1 MIIKYINKDN
11 YNTVN
16 DVLINEF
23 QFSSRLMSKLIK
35 NKKIYLNNSFCDTRK
50 SINYNDEIVVDLS
63 GKENNSNIVA
73 TNMDLDIIYEDDWFL
88 VVNKQ
93 PGIAVHPSSLHYSD
107 SLSNGVKFY
116 FDKIGLKKKIRVVN
130 RLDYNTSGIV
140 VFAKCEY
147 IHEQFS
153 KQMMQHIF
161 QKEYLCII
169 NGFLDNSYGIIDLP
183 IDRKQGSIIE
193 RCIDKNG
200 QKSITHYEVLKT
212 FSDYSLVKCILE
224 TGRTHQIRVH
234 FSAIGHPLLGDTLYG
249 TASDLINRQALHS
262 NKIDLIHPI
271 TKEHL
276 SFESL
281 LPNDMNNNPRVK
293 PVDFHIGL

>member
-249 TASDLINRQALHS
+249 IASDLINRQALHS

-281 LPNDMNNNPRVK
+281 LPNDMKKLVLNA
-293 PVDFHIGL
+293 

>member
-35 NKKIYLNNSFCDTRK
+35 NKKIYLNNSFCNTRK

-107 SLSNGVKFY
+107 SLSNGIKFY

-169 NGFLDNSYGIIDLP
+169 NGFLDNSCGIIDLP
-183 IDRKQGSIIE
+183 IGRKQGCIIE

-234 FSAIGHPLLGDTLYG
+234 FSAIEHPLLGDTLYG

-281 LPNDMNNNPRVK
+281 LPNDMKKLVLNA
-293 PVDFHIGL
+293 

>member
-11 YNTVN
+11 YNTIN

-107 SLSNGVKFY
+107 SLSNGIKFY

-183 IDRKQGSIIE
+183 IGRKQGSIIE

-224 TGRTHQIRVH
+224 TGGTHQIRVH

-281 LPNDMNNNPRVK
+281 LPNDMKKLVLNA
-293 PVDFHIGL
+293 

>member
-281 LPNDMNNNPRVK
+281 LPNDMKKLVLNA
-293 PVDFHIGL
+293 

>member
-1 MIIKYINKDN
+1 MMIKYINKDN

-93 PGIAVHPSSLHYSD
+93 SGIAVHPSSLHYSD
-107 SLSNGVKFY
+107 SLSNGIKFY

-169 NGFLDNSYGIIDLP
+169 NGFLDNSCGIIDLP
-183 IDRKQGSIIE
+183 IGRKQGSIIE

-281 LPNDMNNNPRVK
+281 LPNDMKKLVLNA
-293 PVDFHIGL
+293 

>member
-11 YNTVN
+11 YNTIN

-50 SINYNDEIVVDLS
+50 CINYNDEIVVDLS

-88 VVNKQ
+88 VVNKK

-107 SLSNGVKFY
+107 SLSNGIKFY

-183 IDRKQGSIIE
+183 IGRKQGSIIE

-249 TASDLINRQALHS
+249 IASNLINRQALHS

-281 LPNDMNNNPRVK
+281 LPNDMKRLVLNA
-293 PVDFHIGL
+293 

>member
-1 MIIKYINKDN
+1 
-11 YNTVN
+11 
-16 DVLINEF
+16 
-23 QFSSRLMSKLIK
+23 
-35 NKKIYLNNSFCDTRK
+35 
-50 SINYNDEIVVDLS
+50 
-63 GKENNSNIVA
+63 
-73 TNMDLDIIYEDDWFL
+73 
-88 VVNKQ
+88 
-93 PGIAVHPSSLHYSD
+93 
-107 SLSNGVKFY
+107 
-116 FDKIGLKKKIRVVN
+116 
-130 RLDYNTSGIV
+130 
-140 VFAKCEY
+140 
-147 IHEQFS
+147 
-153 KQMMQHIF
+153 MMQHIF

-169 NGFLDNSYGIIDLP
+169 NGFLDNSCGIIDLP
-183 IDRKQGSIIE
+183 IGRKQGSIIE

-281 LPNDMNNNPRVK
+281 LPNDMKKLVLNA
-293 PVDFHIGL
+293 

>member
-50 SINYNDEIVVDLS
+50 CINYNDEIIVDLS

-88 VVNKQ
+88 VVNKK

-183 IDRKQGSIIE
+183 IGRKQGSIIE

-249 TASDLINRQALHS
+249 IASNLINRQALHS

-281 LPNDMNNNPRVK
+281 LPNDMKKLVLNA
-293 PVDFHIGL
+293 

>member
-1 MIIKYINKDN
+1 MIIKYINKYN

-50 SINYNDEIVVDLS
+50 CINYNDEIVVDLS

-107 SLSNGVKFY
+107 SLSNGIKFY

-169 NGFLDNSYGIIDLP
+169 NGFLDNSCGIIDLP
-183 IDRKQGSIIE
+183 IGRKQGSIIE

-249 TASDLINRQALHS
+249 IASNLINRQALHS

-281 LPNDMNNNPRVK
+281 LPNDMKKLVLNA
-293 PVDFHIGL
+293 

>member
-50 SINYNDEIVVDLS
+50 SINYNDKIVVDLS

-107 SLSNGVKFY
+107 SLSNGIKFH

-169 NGFLDNSYGIIDLP
+169 NGFLDNSCGIIDLP
-183 IDRKQGSIIE
+183 IGRKQGSIIE

-234 FSAIGHPLLGDTLYG
+234 FSAIEHPLLGDTLYG
-249 TASDLINRQALHS
+249 TASYLINRQALHS

-281 LPNDMNNNPRVK
+281 LPNDMKKLVLNA
-293 PVDFHIGL
+293 

>member
-1 MIIKYINKDN
+1 MIIKYINKYN

-50 SINYNDEIVVDLS
+50 CINYNDEIVVDLS

-249 TASDLINRQALHS
+249 IASDLINRQALHS

-281 LPNDMNNNPRVK
+281 LPNDMKKLVLNA
-293 PVDFHIGL
+293 

>member
-1 MIIKYINKDN
+1 
-11 YNTVN
+11 
-16 DVLINEF
+16 
-23 QFSSRLMSKLIK
+23 
-35 NKKIYLNNSFCDTRK
+35 
-50 SINYNDEIVVDLS
+50 
-63 GKENNSNIVA
+63 
-73 TNMDLDIIYEDDWFL
+73 MDLDIIYEDDWFL

-93 PGIAVHPSSLHYSD
+93 SGIAVHPSSLHYSD
-107 SLSNGVKFY
+107 SLSNGIKFY

-169 NGFLDNSYGIIDLP
+169 NGFLDNSCGIIDLP
-183 IDRKQGSIIE
+183 IGRKQGSIIE

-281 LPNDMNNNPRVK
+281 LPNDMKKLVLNA
-293 PVDFHIGL
+293 

>member
-249 TASDLINRQALHS
+249 IASNLINRQALHS

-281 LPNDMNNNPRVK
+281 LPNDMKKLVLNA
-293 PVDFHIGL
+293 

>member
-50 SINYNDEIVVDLS
+50 CINYNDEIIVDLS

-88 VVNKQ
+88 VVNKK

-107 SLSNGVKFY
+107 SLSNGIKFY

-169 NGFLDNSYGIIDLP
+169 NGFLDNSYVIIDLP
-183 IDRKQGSIIE
+183 IGRKQGSIIE

-249 TASDLINRQALHS
+249 IASNLINRQALHS

-281 LPNDMNNNPRVK
+281 LPNDMKKLVLNA
-293 PVDFHIGL
+293 

>member
-88 VVNKQ
+88 VVNKK

-107 SLSNGVKFY
+107 SLSNGIKFY

-183 IDRKQGSIIE
+183 IGRKQGSIIE

-249 TASDLINRQALHS
+249 TASNLINRQALHS

-281 LPNDMNNNPRVK
+281 LPNDMKKLVLNA
-293 PVDFHIGL
+293 

>member
-1 MIIKYINKDN
+1 
-11 YNTVN
+11 
-16 DVLINEF
+16 
-23 QFSSRLMSKLIK
+23 MSKLIK

-130 RLDYNTSGIV
+130 RLYYNTSGIV

>member
-11 YNTVN
+11 YNTIN

-249 TASDLINRQALHS
+249 TASDLMNRQALHS

-281 LPNDMNNNPRVK
+281 LPNDMKKLVLNA
-293 PVDFHIGL
+293 

>member
-11 YNTVN
+11 YNTIN

-116 FDKIGLKKKIRVVN
+116 FNKIGLKKKIRVVN

-169 NGFLDNSYGIIDLP
+169 NGFLDNSCGIIDLP
-183 IDRKQGSIIE
+183 IGRKQGSIIE

-249 TASDLINRQALHS
+249 TASNLINRQALHS
-262 NKIDLIHPI
+262 NKIELIHPV

-281 LPNDMNNNPRVK
+281 LPNDMKKLVLNA
-293 PVDFHIGL
+293 

>member
-11 YNTVN
+11 YNTIN

-50 SINYNDEIVVDLS
+50 CINYNDEIIVDLS

-169 NGFLDNSYGIIDLP
+169 NGFLDNSCGIIDLP
-183 IDRKQGSIIE
+183 IGRKQGSIIE

-262 NKIDLIHPI
+262 NKINLIHPI

-281 LPNDMNNNPRVK
+281 LPNDMKKLVLNA
-293 PVDFHIGL
+293 

>member
-35 NKKIYLNNSFCDTRK
+35 NKKIYLNNSFCNTRK

-107 SLSNGVKFY
+107 SLSNGIKFY

-169 NGFLDNSYGIIDLP
+169 NGFLDNSCGIIDLP
-183 IDRKQGSIIE
+183 IGRKQGSIIE

-234 FSAIGHPLLGDTLYG
+234 FSAIEHPLLGDTLYG

-281 LPNDMNNNPRVK
+281 LPNDMKKLVLNA
-293 PVDFHIGL
+293 

>member
-50 SINYNDEIVVDLS
+50 CINYNDEIIVDLS

-88 VVNKQ
+88 VVNKN

-107 SLSNGVKFY
+107 SLSNGIKFY

-130 RLDYNTSGIV
+130 RLDNNTSGIV

-249 TASDLINRQALHS
+249 IASNLINRQALHS

-281 LPNDMNNNPRVK
+281 LPNDMKKLVLNA
-293 PVDFHIGL
+293 

>member
-50 SINYNDEIVVDLS
+50 CINYNDEIIVDLS

-88 VVNKQ
+88 VVNKK

-107 SLSNGVKFY
+107 SLSNGIKFY

-169 NGFLDNSYGIIDLP
+169 NGFLDNSCGIIDLP
-183 IDRKQGSIIE
+183 IGRKQGSIIE

-234 FSAIGHPLLGDTLYG
+234 FSAIEHPLLGDTLYG

-281 LPNDMNNNPRVK
+281 LPNDMKKLVLNA
-293 PVDFHIGL
+293 

>member
-1 MIIKYINKDN
+1 MIIKYINKYN

-107 SLSNGVKFY
+107 SLSNGIKFY

-169 NGFLDNSYGIIDLP
+169 NGFLDNSCGIIDLP
-183 IDRKQGSIIE
+183 IGRKQGSIIE

-249 TASDLINRQALHS
+249 IASNLINRQALHS

-281 LPNDMNNNPRVK
+281 LPNDMKKLVLNA
-293 PVDFHIGL
+293 

>member
-11 YNTVN
+11 NNTVN

-50 SINYNDEIVVDLS
+50 CINYNDEIIVDLS

-281 LPNDMNNNPRVK
+281 LPNDMKKLVLNA
-293 PVDFHIGL
+293 

>member
-88 VVNKQ
+88 IVNKQ

-281 LPNDMNNNPRVK
+281 LPNDMKKLVLNA
-293 PVDFHIGL
+293 

>member
-107 SLSNGVKFY
+107 SLSNGIKFY

-169 NGFLDNSYGIIDLP
+169 NGFLDNSCGIIDLP
-183 IDRKQGSIIE
+183 IGRKQGSIIE

-234 FSAIGHPLLGDTLYG
+234 FSAIEHPLLGDTLYG

-281 LPNDMNNNPRVK
+281 LPNDMKKLVLNA
-293 PVDFHIGL
+293 

>member
-93 PGIAVHPSSLHYSD
+93 SGIAVHPSSLHYSD
-107 SLSNGVKFY
+107 SLSNGIKFY

-183 IDRKQGSIIE
+183 IGRKQGSIIE

-249 TASDLINRQALHS
+249 IASNLINRQALHS

-281 LPNDMNNNPRVK
+281 LPNDMKKLVLNA
-293 PVDFHIGL
+293 

>member
-50 SINYNDEIVVDLS
+50 CINYNDEIIVDLS

-88 VVNKQ
+88 VVNKK
-93 PGIAVHPSSLHYSD
+93 PGIAVHPSSLHCSD
-107 SLSNGVKFY
+107 SLSNGIKFY

-169 NGFLDNSYGIIDLP
+169 NGFLDNSCGIIDLP
-183 IDRKQGSIIE
+183 IGRKQGSIIE

-234 FSAIGHPLLGDTLYG
+234 FSAIEHPLLGDTLYG

-281 LPNDMNNNPRVK
+281 LPNDMKKLVLNA
-293 PVDFHIGL
+293 

>member
-11 YNTVN
+11 YNTIN

-249 TASDLINRQALHS
+249 IASDLINRQALHS

-281 LPNDMNNNPRVK
+281 LPNDMKKLVLNA
-293 PVDFHIGL
+293 

>member
-249 TASDLINRQALHS
+249 IASNLIKRQALHS

-281 LPNDMNNNPRVK
+281 LPNDMKKLVLNA
-293 PVDFHIGL
+293 

>member
-276 SFESL
+276 SFEYL
-281 LPNDMNNNPRVK
+281 LPNDMKKLVLNA
-293 PVDFHIGL
+293 

>member
-88 VVNKQ
+88 VVNKK

-107 SLSNGVKFY
+107 SLSNGIKFY

-183 IDRKQGSIIE
+183 IGRKQGSIIE

-249 TASDLINRQALHS
+249 IASNLINRQALHS

-281 LPNDMNNNPRVK
+281 LPNDMKKLVLNA
-293 PVDFHIGL
+293 

>member
-183 IDRKQGSIIE
+183 IGRKQGSIIE

-281 LPNDMNNNPRVK
+281 LPNDMKKLVLNA
-293 PVDFHIGL
+293 